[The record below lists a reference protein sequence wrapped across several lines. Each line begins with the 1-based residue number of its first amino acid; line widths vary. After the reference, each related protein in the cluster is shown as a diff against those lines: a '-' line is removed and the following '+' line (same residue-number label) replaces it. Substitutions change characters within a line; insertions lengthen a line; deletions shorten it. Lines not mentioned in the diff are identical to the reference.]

1 VEQIPKISCAPAL
14 RAAFATAAILPPDL
28 NTSSTIKAERPWIS
42 GGTINSSPKNIE
54 HSIGL
59 RDLASG
65 LNSDFAVTL
74 RFGILLYLATVAARR
89 GPNETTLRS
98 WPGTFGSP
106 EYPHLLGHIRAA
118 PPFLFYTGAADL
130 LTAHGIGMCGSR
142 NASDE
147 GLRAAAACGE
157 VATQHGLTVVSGYA
171 RGVDTTAHVSAL
183 SSGGSTV
190 IVLPVG
196 INHFRVK
203 RGPVADVWNKERV
216 LIVSQFPPG
225 RPWSA
230 GNAMARNNVIIG
242 LSLALVVVEA
252 NEKGG
257 TLAAG
262 TKALQLNKPV
272 LALEFAVNPRGNAEL
287 IRHGAISIR
296 NRAELR
302 ARLMEV
308 AENPQGN
315 QLSII

>member
-1 VEQIPKISCAPAL
+1 MDEFTRLLLAVVASRHGNARLTARARELGTTVFTDLLGDISRAEQE
-14 RAAFATAAILPPDL
+14 RAD
-28 NTSSTIKAERPWIS
+28 E
-42 GGTINSSPKNIE
+42 E
-54 HSIGL
+54 
-59 RDLASG
+59 ASE
-65 LNSDFAVTL
+65 LSDRGVGAVL
-74 RFGILLYLATVAARR
+74 
-89 GPNETTLRS
+89 
-98 WPGTFGSP
+98 FGSP
-106 EYPHLLGHIRAA
+106 EYPHLLSHVRGA
-118 PPFLFYTGAADL
+118 PSFLFYLGAVDL

-171 RGVDTTAHVSAL
+171 RGVDIASHVSAL

-190 IVLPVG
+190 IVLPEG
-196 INHFRVK
+196 IDHFRVK

-216 LIVSQFPPG
+216 LVLSQFPPG

-252 NEKGG
+252 SEKGG

-272 LALEFAVNPRGNAEL
+272 LTLEFAMNPHGNAEL

-296 NRAELR
+296 NRTELR
-302 ARLMEV
+302 ARLIEV
-308 AENPQGN
+308 AKNPQGN
-315 QLSII
+315 QLSMI